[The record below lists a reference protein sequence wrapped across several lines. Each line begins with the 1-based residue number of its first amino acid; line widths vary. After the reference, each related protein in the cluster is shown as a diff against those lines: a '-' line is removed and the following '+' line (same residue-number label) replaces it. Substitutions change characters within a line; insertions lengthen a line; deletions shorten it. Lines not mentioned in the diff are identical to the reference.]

1 MLNAH
6 AECLPS
12 LDPTQT
18 LPLLR
23 RAFDEPDLGSESFAI
38 PLENQPSRDRAG
50 HAAQGGASR
59 AYDHTVK

>member
-1 MLNAH
+1 MSSESGPNPDIAV
-6 AECLPS
+6 AAA
-12 LDPTQT
+12 
-18 LPLLR
+18 R
-23 RAFDEPDLGSESFAI
+23 IDEPDLGSESFAI